1 MRSIIIVSSLAL
13 LTAACGGEPE
23 DKSIE
28 AQEKLLNQIT
38 VENVRY
44 HVEILADDALEGR
57 EAGTRGYDSA
67 ADYVAL
73 QYKNMGLKS
82 FNGGDDYFQ
91 PVSFLQS
98 SLDVESAQVTLA
110 IDNEIFELSLRDD
123 FIMGAGFGATVEAI
137 SAPVVFVGFGITSP
151 DNDFDDYAD
160 IDVTGKI
167 VVMLSGAP
175 AQFSTDSRAY
185 YSRTKAQ
192 TAVDNG
198 AIGVIG
204 VRTITDQNRR
214 NFSFYFP
221 GLGSSS
227 LRWLDQNDEPFDAH
241 SELKVSAT
249 LSQQGAE
256 KLFSNSEISLE
267 DILAQAEEGKSQSFD
282 MDVIA
287 SLARQSS
294 HQVIS
299 SSNVVGYIE
308 GSDPELKN
316 EYVVYGAH
324 LDHIGIRPGKNG
336 DNIHNGLYDNATG
349 IATILEIA
357 GAVAD
362 MEVKPK
368 RSIVFVSYTA
378 EEKGLRGSSYFV
390 NNPPVAVNQL
400 VANINIDMPILTF
413 PVNDITPI
421 GAEHS
426 SLLKAAEVAA
436 QTLEL
441 GLTPDPLPE
450 EVRFV
455 RSDQFSFIKAGIP
468 AIYYK
473 AGSNSADPHIDGPDM
488 VQNFLKNHY
497 HQSSDDLSLEFN
509 KTGVENYV
517 KGALLIGINIA
528 NEDERPHWVEGD
540 FFGEK
545 FGQK

>member
-1 MRSIIIVSSLAL
+1 MRSILIVSSLAL
-13 LTAACGGEPE
+13 FTASCGDSPE
-23 DKSIE
+23 SAMTKE
-28 AQEKLLNQIT
+28 AQEQLLNQIT

-44 HVEILADDALEGR
+44 HAEVLADDALEGR
-57 EAGTRGYDSA
+57 EAGTRGYDAA

-73 QYKNMGLKS
+73 QYKNIGLKS
-82 FNGGDDYFQ
+82 FNADGSYFQ
-91 PVSFLQS
+91 PVSLLES
-98 SLDVESAQVTLA
+98 RLDVNSAQISFTSGAEVT
-110 IDNEIFELSLRDD
+110 ELKIRED
-123 FIMGAGFGATVEAI
+123 FVMGAGFGTSVEAI
-137 SAPVVFVGFGITSP
+137 SAPLVFVGFGITSP

-185 YSRTKAQ
+185 YSRTKPQ
-192 TAVDNG
+192 TAVANG
-198 AIGVIG
+198 AIGYIT
-204 VRTITDQNRR
+204 VRSLTDQNRR
-214 NFSFYFP
+214 DFNFYLP

-227 LRWLDQNDEPFDAH
+227 MRWTDENGEPFDAH
-241 SELKVSAT
+241 AELRVSAM
-249 LSQQGAE
+249 LNHQGAE
-256 KLFSNSEISLE
+256 KLFKDAPIPLDE
-267 DILAQAEEGKSQSFD
+267 ILAQAEEGQSQSFD
-282 MDVIA
+282 MGLIA
-287 SLARQSS
+287 SMGRQSN
-294 HQVIS
+294 HATVI

-308 GSDPELKN
+308 GSDPMLRDQ
-316 EYVVYGAH
+316 YVVYGAH

-336 DNIHNGLYDNATG
+336 DDIHNGLYDNATG
-349 IATILEIA
+349 IATILEI
-357 GAVAD
+357 GAAISD

-368 RSIVFVSYTA
+368 RSIIFVSYTA

-390 NNPPVAVNQL
+390 NNAPVAIDQL

-426 SLLKAAEVAA
+426 TLLRAAEQATE
-436 QTLEL
+436 TLDL
-441 GLTPDPLPE
+441 DLTPDPLPE

-473 AGSNSADPHIDGPDM
+473 AGSNSADPHIDGPAM

-497 HQSSDDLSLEFN
+497 HQSSDDLSLDFN
-509 KTGVENYV
+509 KIGVENYA
-517 KGALLIGINIA
+517 KGALLIGVNVA
-528 NEDERPHWVEGD
+528 NEDERPQWVEGD

-545 FGQK
+545 FGK